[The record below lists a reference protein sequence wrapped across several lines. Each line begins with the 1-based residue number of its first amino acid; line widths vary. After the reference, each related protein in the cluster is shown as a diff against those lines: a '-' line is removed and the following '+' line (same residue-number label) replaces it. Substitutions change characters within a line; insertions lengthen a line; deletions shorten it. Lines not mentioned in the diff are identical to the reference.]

1 MLNNFASNDRF
12 PVRRYASQVT
22 HQVELTRDVTLTT
35 TSYFNLTTR
44 DWWRQDFLRQSAS
57 GVSYDRIIDP
67 WGQTVGQNNASNDGS
82 SVYFLNSNV
91 GRNRRYTVA
100 GVEPRVTA
108 HYDAGAVAGEIIG
121 GVRLHYEQGDNLDIA
136 GASPTAR
143 TGSIQGQQTRSVLAL
158 AAYVRPTF
166 EFFDHHLEI
175 APGVRVES
183 MFSSIRVDR
192 GISQPGGIVDG
203 AYQAP
208 VVTTYDPPQSA
219 QPSTVAFIPG
229 VSGTVKVDDAL
240 ALYGGVHRGFVPPGV
255 RDALTGGARN
265 LALQAEW
272 AWNFEWG
279 ARGQPARWLR
289 YEVAAFY
296 IDYETQVLPPSA
308 ATTTAAGGSLPS
320 GSSTSYGVEASTR
333 FDFATAASLGFE
345 LPLTVAYTY
354 AEARFGSGWGPGIS
368 GNVVPY
374 VPAHTLSGRIDFA
387 HPIGIEAQVSVNYT
401 SAQYADPYN
410 LIEATLDGTGGLI
423 GARAI
428 VNARVAYEYE
438 PWHVTFFGEV
448 RNLFDVR
455 YVSSRAPAGIQPGMT
470 RQAFVG
476 VRLAY

>member
-1 MLNNFASNDRF
+1 M
-12 PVRRYASQVT
+12 
-22 HQVELTRDVTLTT
+22 
-35 TSYFNLTTR
+35 
-44 DWWRQDFLRQSAS
+44 
-57 GVSYDRIIDP
+57 
-67 WGQTVGQNNASNDGS
+67 
-82 SVYFLNSNV
+82 
-91 GRNRRYTVA
+91 
-100 GVEPRVTA
+100 TA
-108 HYDAGAVAGEIIG
+108 HYDAGPVAGEIIG
-121 GVRLHYEQGDNLDIA
+121 GVRLHYEQGDNVDIA
-136 GASPTAR
+136 GSSPTAR
-143 TGSIQGQQTRSVLAL
+143 TGAIQGQQTRSVLAL

-192 GISQPGGIVDG
+192 QITQAGGVVDG

-208 VVTTYDPPQSA
+208 VVTTYDSPQTA

-229 VSGTVKVDDAL
+229 ISGTVKVDDAL

-289 YEVAAFY
+289 YEAAAFY

-308 ATTTAAGGSLPS
+308 ATVTADGGALPS
-320 GSSTSYGVEASTR
+320 GSSTSYGIEASTR

-354 AEARFGSGWGPGIS
+354 AEARFGAGWAPGIA

-374 VPAHTLSGRIDFA
+374 VPAHTLSGRHRLRAPDRHRGA
-387 HPIGIEAQVSVNYT
+387 GLGELHQRAVRRRLQPRRG
-401 SAQYADPYN
+401 DPRRHRGPHRCPRHRQR
-410 LIEATLDGTGGLI
+410 AGGLRVRALARHVLRR
-423 GARAI
+423 GAEPLRRAL
-428 VNARVAYEYE
+428 RVQ
-438 PWHVTFFGEV
+438 PRPGRDPTRH
-448 RNLFDVR
+448 D
-455 YVSSRAPAGIQPGMT
+455 AP
-470 RQAFVG
+470 G
-476 VRLAY
+476 VRRRPPRVLRER